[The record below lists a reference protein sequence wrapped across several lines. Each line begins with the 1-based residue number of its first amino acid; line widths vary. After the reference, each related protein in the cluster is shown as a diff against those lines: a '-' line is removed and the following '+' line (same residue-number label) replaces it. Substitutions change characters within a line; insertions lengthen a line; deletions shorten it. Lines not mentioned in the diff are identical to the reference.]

1 MTSQQPIVLG
11 RYSPSQ
17 NGIVIAPS
25 GPALCLAGGVK
36 ATEQGYIECDP
47 CGVFDADYPQSE
59 LRRARVKDRG
69 RTSGTL
75 MSGPPAFCVFLEY
88 QL

>member
-1 MTSQQPIVLG
+1 MNEVRKYKIQRPFLELTGGGSSGHAVL
-11 RYSPSQ
+11 RVRQ
-17 NGIVIAPS
+17 
-25 GPALCLAGGVK
+25 

>member
-1 MTSQQPIVLG
+1 MLG
-11 RYSPSQ
+11 RGGS
-17 NGIVIAPS
+17 S
-25 GPALCLAGGVK
+25 GHAVLRVRQ
-36 ATEQGYIECDP
+36 ATEQGYIECDTN
-47 CGVFDADYPQSE
+47 GVFDADYPQSE